1 MSAAPHSSL
10 TTQHSALVGDHLL
23 AAARE
28 DGRRTAVV
36 CGGVALSYGAF
47 AERAA
52 RLAGALRAAD
62 VAPGDRVAYVGP
74 NCHALLEAYF
84 GVPWAGAVLVPLHVR
99 LARPELAA
107 LLADAAPRAVLV
119 DAACLA
125 RLRPESLEGVPLRV
139 LAGAEATPA
148 G

>member
-36 CGGVALSYGAF
+36 CGGVALSYAAF

-52 RLAGALRAAD
+52 RLAGALRAAG
-62 VAPGDRVAYVGP
+62 VAPGDRVAYLGP
-74 NCHALLEAYF
+74 NCHTLLEAYF
-84 GVPWAGAVLVPLHVR
+84 GVPWAGAVLVPLHAR
-99 LARPELAA
+99 LTRPELAA
-107 LLADAAPRAVLV
+107 LLRDAVPTALLADAAWLRRLPPEALAAIPRRIVV
-119 DAACLA
+119 
-125 RLRPESLEGVPLRV
+125 
-139 LAGAEATPA
+139 
-148 G
+148 

>member
-10 TTQHSALVGDHLL
+10 ITHYSSLVGDHLL

-28 DGRRTAVV
+28 EGRCAAVV

-52 RLAGALRAAD
+52 RLAGALRAAG

-84 GVPWAGAVLVPLHVR
+84 GVPWAGAVLVPLHAR
-99 LARPELAA
+99 LTRPELAA
-107 LLADAAPRAVLV
+107 LLADAAPTALLA
-119 DAACLA
+119 DAAWLR
-125 RLRPESLEGVPLRV
+125 RLP
-139 LAGAEATPA
+139 AERLT
-148 G
+148 